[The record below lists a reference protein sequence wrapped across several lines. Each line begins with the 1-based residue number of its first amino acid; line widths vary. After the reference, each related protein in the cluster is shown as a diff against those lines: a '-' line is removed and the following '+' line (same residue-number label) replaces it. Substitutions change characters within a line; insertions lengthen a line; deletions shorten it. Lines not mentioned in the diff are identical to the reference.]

1 MIVGIDLGTTNSLVG
16 AMDAGF
22 PVLFADGEGE
32 RLTPSA
38 VYYPASGEPL
48 VGRPAL
54 LHREEAILS
63 VKRLMGQ
70 PAGKISP
77 EEVSALILKKLKAD
91 AECALGQPITQAVIT
106 VPAYFNEA
114 QRAATKRAGELAGFT
129 VERLLAEPTA
139 AALAYGL
146 NRLDEKSRVAVYDLG
161 GGTFDVSVLEL
172 SGGVDRKSVV

>member
-1 MIVGIDLGTTNSLVG
+1 MS
-16 AMDAGF
+16 
-22 PVLFADGEGE
+22 
-32 RLTPSA
+32 RWSA
-38 VYYPASGEPL
+38 A
-48 VGRPAL
+48 RPL

-70 PAGKISP
+70 PAEKISP
-77 EEVSALILKKLKAD
+77 EEVSALILKKLKSRRRTRAR
-91 AECALGQPITQAVIT
+91 PVHHRQAVIT

-114 QRAATKRAGELAGFT
+114 QRAAPKQAGELAGFT

-172 SGGVDRKSVV
+172 RWRRVSRVEHERRYPSRRR